1 MKSIFSLLFL
11 LLSYF
16 SYSQAGYFTVAG
28 KVINAETKVPMA
40 GASVFAQNTLAG
52 TATDNDGNFKLTL
65 QNGGYDLIITFTGF
79 NTEVRRISSSE
90 NTGGEMIIEIR
101 AKEKELAEVSIVSTT
116 EVKDGWQQ
124 YGRFFLEEFIGKSV
138 NSANCTI
145 RNPEVLKFFF
155 SKRRNRLKVLAQEP
169 LLIENKAL
177 GYNIKYTLDSFTH
190 EYSSQV
196 SLYTGYPLFDEM
208 VPANEDQRSQWDS
221 ARGYAYKGSILHFM
235 RSLYEQQ
242 LNQEG
247 FEIQFV
253 VNATEKE
260 IALPLKNYYVA
271 MHYNKDD
278 STQTVEVR
286 PNQDNV
292 GVIYRREKPAT
303 AFIAENPDE
312 PKNFQFSIL
321 AFAPGKSL
329 TIERNGYYFNQNEIT
344 IRAYW
349 TWDKIA
355 DLLPYDYNVF

>member
-1 MKSIFSLLFL
+1 MKSLFSLLFL

-16 SYSQAGYFTVAG
+16 SYSQPGYFTVSG
-28 KVINAETKVPMA
+28 KVVNAETKAPMP
-40 GASVFAQNTLAG
+40 GASVFAQNTLTG

-90 NTGGEMIIEIR
+90 NIGGEMLIEIR
-101 AKEKELAEVSIVSTT
+101 TKEKELADVSIVSTN

-124 YGRFFLEEFIGKSV
+124 YGRFFLDEFIGKTV
-138 NSANCTI
+138 NSAHCTI
-145 RNPEVLKFFF
+145 QNPGVLKFFF
-155 SKRRNRLKVLAQEP
+155 SKRRNRLKVLAHEP

-190 EYSSQV
+190 EYTSQV
-196 SLYTGYPLFDEM
+196 SQYTGYPLFEEM
-208 VPANEDQRSQWDS
+208 VPANEDQSSQWDS
-221 ARGYAYKGSILHFM
+221 TRAHAYKGSLLHFM
-235 RSLYEQQ
+235 RSLYEQRIH
-242 LNQEG
+242 QEG

-260 IALPLKNYYVA
+260 IALPLKDYYLA
-271 MHYNKDD
+271 MHYNRDD
-278 STQTVEVR
+278 SAQTVEVK

-292 GVIYRREKPAT
+292 GVIYRREKPA
-303 AFIAENPDE
+303 AGFLAENPDE
-312 PKNFQFSIL
+312 PKSFQFSIL
-321 AFAPGKSL
+321 AFAPGRSI
-329 TIERNGYYFNQNEIT
+329 TIERNGYYFNQHEIT

-355 DLLPYDYNVF
+355 DLLPYDYNLL